1 MTTLDVPAATVPEPT
16 SSEKAHRVFSRS
28 SRWRWEEIAFWIAAI
43 VAMIVFPTH
52 LVLIAQVLI
61 TGLFALSFDLL
72 VGYAGI
78 PSLGHAAFFGIGAY
92 TAGLLAKGGW
102 TEPISGLVIAAI
114 VAGIAGFALSVVVSR
129 LTGIGLI
136 MITLGVG
143 LLLLEA
149 AHSAR
154 GITGGDDG
162 LSGINIAP
170 ILGHFSFDFV
180 GKTAAIY
187 TFIVVFILYLVARRI
202 VNSPFGLELKGIREN
217 VRRIPSIGIP
227 LRNRYMVV
235 FTVSAM
241 LAGVAGALLA
251 QITQTVALSSL
262 SFDRSATA
270 LIIVMIGGM
279 GSLIGALVGAAAY
292 MVAQDRL
299 SDLNPVYWNFYVGLL
314 LVLFVLFARGGLIGG
329 VDRLVA
335 WIRSKVVK
343 S

>member
-1 MTTLDVPAATVPEPT
+1 MTTIEIPAPAQPET
-16 SSEKAHRVFSRS
+16 KKERAHRVFAYT
-28 SRWRWEEIAFWIAAI
+28 SRWRWEEIAFWLAAVI
-43 VAMIVFPTH
+43 SIIVFPTH

-92 TAGLLAKGGW
+92 TAGLLARGGW

-114 VAGIAGFALSVVVSR
+114 VAGVAGLILSVVVSR
-129 LTGIGLI
+129 LTGIALI

-143 LLLLEA
+143 QFFYEA

-154 GITGGDDG
+154 NITGGDDG

-170 ILGHFSFDFV
+170 IFGRFSFDFY
-180 GKTAAIY
+180 GHTAVIY
-187 TFIVVFILYLVARRI
+187 TLVVVFLLYLVARRI

-217 VRRIPSIGIP
+217 VRRVPAIGIP
-227 LRNRYMVV
+227 LRNRYMVA
-235 FTVSAM
+235 FTVSAS
-241 LAGVAGALLA
+241 LAGVAGALLG

-262 SFDRSATA
+262 DFNRSAAA

-279 GSLIGALVGAAAY
+279 GTLIGALVGAAAY

-299 SDLNPVYWNFYVGLL
+299 ADLNPVYWNFWVGLM

-335 WIRSKVVK
+335 WIRLKRNK